1 MKGRRTP
8 GRHEVIARRAAR
20 DILEAYPRVLGIFLD
35 GSVGRGEPGPYS
47 DIDLLVVVRGRPP
60 RWFSRLDSGILVTV
74 GFLTT
79 AKYRGALRN
88 PQEFLWARG
97 GASSARIL
105 HDTRGLLRKLRG
117 ERLRAGFPP
126 RLQER
131 LLANLYEEVIE
142 YAGKL
147 RNGHTRRDA
156 YLVQYAARAIAG
168 FAETAVLGLNDLSP
182 RTENVLWHVVSAAQR
197 KPRHFV
203 VDYPVA
209 AGLRGT
215 PRTDHV
221 YRAALRLASET
232 LHLVRDTYSGKARI
246 AWFKEILAHPPE
258 SVGL

>member
-8 GRHEVIARRAAR
+8 GSPAVLPRPAAR

-117 ERLRAGFPP
+117 ERLRAGVPP

-147 RNGHTRRDA
+147 RNG
-156 YLVQYAARAIAG
+156 
-168 FAETAVLGLNDLSP
+168 
-182 RTENVLWHVVSAAQR
+182 
-197 KPRHFV
+197 
-203 VDYPVA
+203 
-209 AGLRGT
+209 
-215 PRTDHV
+215 
-221 YRAALRLASET
+221 
-232 LHLVRDTYSGKARI
+232 
-246 AWFKEILAHPPE
+246 
-258 SVGL
+258 